1 MSVTPPRINEP
12 SPKLTYGIPDYE
24 KIKDHIILK
33 DISNPPLDSYE
44 KSEQVKEAAY
54 ECYHNYLL
62 SKGLPKGGVFC
73 DPFGYDM
80 INDIRNC
87 MLNFYS
93 GKSSQEDV
101 ENFFY
106 ECCTSMRI
114 YRTQQYQTTGTNT
127 ADNQRIVSE
136 IYERFAKA
144 NAHAAS
150 SVNYNK
156 GLSINAKIY
165 GGLGKGYAYYN
176 SDYYYQCE
184 DMRETLQELT
194 AKMTEKWELPPIDT
208 AEVIKNSRLTVDG
221 GFDFNSLW
229 NFTYRNQAGTASIED
244 ESMAPPKGFKL
255 FFKRYANPDDP
266 MIGRISVSLGNR
278 EYHIDVP
285 FITMGSSYKGQI
297 YYPGDLL
304 KPFQQSKKDDSLS
317 HPFLKNITVFTG
329 TYPYST
335 GLIDI
340 FGSYVSQKN

>member
-1 MSVTPPRINEP
+1 MSVTSPRINEP
-12 SPKLTYGIPDYE
+12 TPKLTYGIPDYE

-33 DISNPPLDSYE
+33 DISNPPMDSYE

-62 SKGLPKGGVFC
+62 SKGLPKSVFG
-73 DPFGYDM
+73 DSFGYEMEDN
-80 INDIRNC
+80 IWNC

-114 YRTQQYQTTGTNT
+114 YRTQQYQTTGTNPD
-127 ADNQRIVSE
+127 DNKKIVSE
-136 IYERFAKA
+136 IYEKFTKA
-144 NAHAAS
+144 SARAAVF
-150 SVNYNK
+150 VNE
-156 GLSINAKIY
+156 IE
-165 GGLGKGYAYYN
+165 GKAIKQKTYSGRKNDWAYYN
-176 SDYYYQCE
+176 SDFYYQCE

-194 AKMTEKWELPPIDT
+194 AKMTEKWNIPPIDT
-208 AEVIKNSRLTVDG
+208 AEVIKNSILTVDG

-229 NFTYRNQAGTASIED
+229 NFTYRNQAGMASIED
-244 ESMAPPKGFKL
+244 ESMAPPRNFKL
-255 FFKRYANPDDP
+255 FFKRCVDPDTP

-278 EYHIDVP
+278 EYQIDVP
-285 FITMGSSYKGQI
+285 FVMRNSTYKGQI

-317 HPFLKNITVFTG
+317 HPFLKNITVFAG

-340 FGSYVSQKN
+340 FGRYVSQKN